1 MIQPAMLSQMLT
13 IDQFVTIVP
22 LPLYVYGN
30 GCGREDEARDPPAI
44 ASPTGNPICRG
55 FGCPDGVRGALNV
68 SIPVAAFCD
77 QVETTSG

>member
-44 ASPTGNPICRG
+44 ASPTGNPICRR
-55 FGCPDGVRGALNV
+55 FGCPDGVWVGWNV
-68 SIPVAAFCD
+68 SDVQGAFVAK
-77 QVETTSG
+77 